1 MKNEPFKD
9 DEFERI
15 LEEFVES
22 VNVDQES
29 EKVIVMDVD
38 SKMHYTEN
46 ISAIR

>member
-1 MKNEPFKD
+1 MD
-9 DEFERI
+9 
-15 LEEFVES
+15 S

-46 ISAIR
+46 VAALR